1 MLLFERNEHTPMY
14 QSLYRALREEIISG
28 QRRAGEKLPSKR
40 VMAQTLGIS
49 VNTVDA
55 AYSQLALEGFV
66 SAKARSGFVVC
77 PIDAVQAV
85 SLSQPVYR
93 APKPEPPFAV
103 DFNPSGMAK
112 QQFPLSVWQRITK
125 EVLATRQWLNR
136 CPPQGDPGLR
146 EAIAEYLHKARNV
159 RCTPEQIVIGSGT
172 ENLVT
177 MLSMLVDSDV
187 SFAVENPLYNH
198 SYHIFARMGHP
209 VLAAQV
215 DKQGVMVEPL
225 EQLERVMLYTTPSH
239 QYPLGIC
246 MPMARRARLLNWCA
260 QGQFRYII
268 EDDYDSEFRYDA
280 RPVPSLQSID
290 GNERTVYLGTFSQT
304 VAPSLRIGY
313 MVLPPALLEQYR
325 ASALGFSCSV
335 PVTEQMILR
344 EFMAQGYFEKHLN
357 RMRTYYKKQR
367 KILVDALS
375 VFGAELRVIGES
387 AGHHVT
393 VQVRNG
399 MDEAQLC
406 QTAAKAGVR
415 VYPISTYFI
424 GAMPKQFRG
433 KLLLGFGD
441 LSAAEIADGVERLYS
456 AWHHA

>member
-1 MLLFERNEHTPMY
+1 MPMT
-14 QSLYRALREEIISG
+14 
-28 QRRAGEKLPSKR
+28 RRAK
-40 VMAQTLGIS
+40 
-49 VNTVDA
+49 
-55 AYSQLALEGFV
+55 
-66 SAKARSGFVVC
+66 
-77 PIDAVQAV
+77 
-85 SLSQPVYR
+85 
-93 APKPEPPFAV
+93 
-103 DFNPSGMAK
+103 
-112 QQFPLSVWQRITK
+112 
-125 EVLATRQWLNR
+125 
-136 CPPQGDPGLR
+136 
-146 EAIAEYLHKARNV
+146 
-159 RCTPEQIVIGSGT
+159 
-172 ENLVT
+172 
-177 MLSMLVDSDV
+177 
-187 SFAVENPLYNH
+187 
-198 SYHIFARMGHP
+198 
-209 VLAAQV
+209 
-215 DKQGVMVEPL
+215 
-225 EQLERVMLYTTPSH
+225 
-239 QYPLGIC
+239 
-246 MPMARRARLLNWCA
+246 LLNWCA

-406 QTAAKAGVR
+406 QTAVETGVR